1 MDPYV
6 WWILALLLIVMG
18 TIGTFVPGIPG
29 PVLVFAGMLL
39 AAWAEHFSRIGWVT
53 LTILGLLMAIAV
65 AIEIGASLIGARRVG
80 ASRLA
85 LIGAAVGAVV
95 GLFFGLVGILIGPFL
110 GAVIGELMS
119 RRGLAPAVRVGVG
132 TWVGTAVGIFAKM
145 AIVFVMLA
153 VFLVS
158 YFI

>member
-1 MDPYV
+1 MDPYLGWV
-6 WWILALLLIVMG
+6 LAISLIVIG

-39 AAWAEHFSRIGWVT
+39 AAWMDHFLRIGSVT
-53 LTILGLLMAIAV
+53 LIILGLLTALAV

-85 LIGAAVGAVV
+85 LIGAAAGTVF
-95 GLFFGLVGILIGPFL
+95 GLFFGFVGILICPFL
-110 GAVIGELMS
+110 GAVIGELIA
-119 RRGLAPAVRVGVG
+119 RRRLAPAVRVGVG
-132 TWVGTAVGIFAKM
+132 TWIGAAVGIFAKM
-145 AIVFVMLA
+145 AIVFVMLG
-153 VFLVS
+153 VFLLS